1 MTSSAIIQKISA
13 LIRSVSG
20 ESERE
25 RQAERAQELNIP
37 SEISETKK
45 AEMVL
50 FFDAAMSGKTISMQ
64 DDSIGVPEEVLWDD
78 AGKGEVPKR
87 YSVWPNKPG
96 EKKIVGAEHMVV
108 RVIEALPVEPGIA
121 MNRKRLVSVRPIS
134 NDDRLNC
141 FYASHKGL
149 EAGA

>member
-25 RQAERAQELNIP
+25 RQIERAQELNIP

-64 DDSIGVPEEVLWDD
+64 DDSIGVPEEVAWRQGFLSDD
-78 AGKGEVPKR
+78 ELRERA
-87 YSVWPNKPG
+87 NK
-96 EKKIVGAEHMVV
+96 
-108 RVIEALPVEPGIA
+108 
-121 MNRKRLVSVRPIS
+121 LVKSGYGSYLLSILER
-134 NDDRLNC
+134 
-141 FYASHKGL
+141 GL
-149 EAGA
+149 